1 MSEEGRSTFAEAV
14 TRFSM
19 TSEDFG
25 SESEEEHSKDPH
37 LHGPKSLPLE
47 EVEMIQTKS
56 VPNVYKSSLEGKE
69 SQKFQ

>member
-1 MSEEGRSTFAEAV
+1 MSEEGRSTFAEAL
-14 TRFSM
+14 TRFSI

-25 SESEEEHSKDPH
+25 SESVEENSEDLH

-47 EVEMIQTKS
+47 EVEMIRTKS
-56 VPNVYKSSLEGKE
+56 VSNVSKSNLEGKE